1 MYMTVTHAKIAG
13 ATNTSSASQADLKS
27 TQMQQHA
34 RVSMVSA
41 VYEYQNIW
49 ADALQ
54 NFNKLITMLAWL
66 FITETVLAYGVSLL
80 ILALLHSSNEYF

>member
-1 MYMTVTHAKIAG
+1 MTVTHAKIAG

-41 VYEYQNIW
+41 VYEYQNI
-49 ADALQ
+49 
-54 NFNKLITMLAWL
+54 
-66 FITETVLAYGVSLL
+66 
-80 ILALLHSSNEYF
+80 